1 MHRFAQ
7 VTAVATFILLIA
19 GGLVTSTDSGLSV
32 PDWPLSYGTWLPPMV
47 GGIRYEH
54 THRVIAG
61 LVACLIAGLAVWLHR
76 REPRR
81 WVRRLGSAAVG
92 GVFLQALLGGLTVLL
107 VLPPPVSIA
116 HACLG
121 QIVFCLVVCIAWATS
136 PAWPFLPPRPTH
148 MRSFSLRVLSILAA
162 GACFLQLFLGAMLR
176 HTGRAL
182 VWHMANAVLVLGVTA
197 WLAVC
202 AWRRCRVIP
211 PLRRLSWGLLLGV
224 CAQLGLGVAALAH
237 RDQAL
242 ITTAHV
248 GVGALLFAGACALA
262 MTASAS

>member
-1 MHRFAQ
+1 MHIFA
-7 VTAVATFILLIA
+7 VLTVVATFVLLIA
-19 GGLVTSTDSGLSV
+19 GGLVTSTNSGLSV

-54 THRVIAG
+54 THRLIAG
-61 LVACLIAGLAVWLHR
+61 LVACLIAVLAVWLHR

-81 WVRRLGSAAVG
+81 WVCRLGEAAFG
-92 GVFLQALLGGLTVLL
+92 GVLLQALLGGLTVLW

-121 QIVFCLVVCIAWATS
+121 QVVFCLVVCIAWATS
-136 PAWPFLPPRPTH
+136 PAWSSRPTGTH
-148 MRSFSLRVLSILAA
+148 GASLRSLSISAA
-162 GACFLQLFLGAMLR
+162 GLCFLQLFLGALLR
-176 HTGRAL
+176 HTGRAR

-202 AWRRCRVIP
+202 AWRRCRDIP
-211 PLRRLSWGLLLGV
+211 MLRRLAWGLFLGV
-224 CAQLGLGVAALAH
+224 CAQVGLGVAALAP